1 MRKISLILFIL
12 LITVTISASAGG
24 DKNRG
29 ERGAGELHQEQLR
42 NTDEGTPAF

>member
-1 MRKISLILFIL
+1 MKKILVILIIL
-12 LITVTISASAGG
+12 LSTAAMTASAAG

-29 ERGAGELHQEQLR
+29 EEGTGKVCQEQVR